1 MKANLAQL
9 FVLSEAF
16 ERSAARAEFASSTDG
31 LDDWVVGDCTEKI
44 RLKQMS
50 RGNLRD
56 LVGTT
61 HAGFYLLSRRVQEA
75 LHREKVTG
83 WRACPIQ
90 FTDAD
95 GKANDNYS
103 AIGITARCGPL
114 DNARSEKILRL
125 APESG
130 APSSCWIGLF
140 FDEDTW
146 SGADLFRPDGT
157 MLTLATSR
165 AKAVIEG
172 IGATNVRFRNMLE
185 VERAVL

>member
-16 ERSAARAEFASSTDG
+16 ERSAARAEFASSIDG
-31 LDDWVVGDCTEKI
+31 IDDWAVGKCAETI
-44 RLKQMS
+44 RLKQTS

-75 LHREKVTG
+75 LQREKVTG

-95 GKANDNYS
+95 GNANDNYS
-103 AIGITARCGPL
+103 AIGITARCGHL
-114 DNARSEKILRL
+114 DNSRSEKVVRL
-125 APESG
+125 SSESR
-130 APSSCWIGLF
+130 APSSWWVGLY

-165 AKAVIEG
+165 AKAVFEG
-172 IGATNVRFRNMLE
+172 IGATNVRFRRMLE